1 MESRE
6 RDKVSGL
13 TFEMQSGKPVAV
25 FVQSN
30 NIKKCIT
37 YMKEHS
43 LENVIVNS
51 EHKYKLQHLDFLK
64 ENPFITSVE
73 VETDIADCSA
83 LNFLHDL
90 KSLMIHN
97 SNSVVDFS
105 NFPKL
110 ENLNLTWN
118 KNFINIEK
126 CSHLKELT
134 IWKYPVE
141 NLQFL
146 EAFPELEKLKI
157 YASKIRSINGI
168 GRCSCLRS
176 IVLRDNRNLET
187 INSLTAIEKTLVE
200 LVIECSRKL
209 TDYNPIGKLINLKDL
224 YLIGCGATPN
234 INFIENLKTLNYGYI
249 NIDIID
255 GKVGAL
261 LEYPI
266 MFKNYKHF
274 SHKNT
279 LKIKSV
285 INEGNYLMRDEK
297 ILYKL

>member
-13 TFEMQSGKPVAV
+13 TFELQSGKPVAV

-30 NIKKCIT
+30 SIKKCIT

-64 ENPFITSVE
+64 ENTFITSVE

-90 KSLMIHN
+90 KNLMIHH
-97 SNSVVDFS
+97 SNKVVDFS

-110 ENLNLTWN
+110 ESLNLTWN

-126 CSHLKELT
+126 CSGLKELT
-134 IWKYPVE
+134 IWKYPYE

-146 EAFPELEKLKI
+146 KAFPYLEKLEI
-157 YASKIRSINGI
+157 YASKIRNINGI
-168 GRCSCLRS
+168 EHCSGLKS
-176 IVLRDNRNLET
+176 IILTHNRNLET
-187 INSLTAIEKTLVE
+187 INALTAMEKTLTE
-200 LVIECSRKL
+200 LAIDGSKKL
-209 TDYNPIGKLINLKDL
+209 IDYNSIGKLINLKNL
-224 YLIGCGATPN
+224 YLLGCGTTPN
-234 INFIENLKTLNYGYI
+234 INFVENLNTLNYGNI
-249 NIDIID
+249 DIDIID
-255 GKVGAL
+255 GEVGAL
-261 LEYPI
+261 LKYPI
-266 MFKNYKHF
+266 IFKNYKHF
-274 SHKNT
+274 SHRNT
-279 LKIKSV
+279 LKIKIV
-285 INEGNYLMRDEK
+285 TNEGNYLMRNGEV
-297 ILYKL
+297 LYKL